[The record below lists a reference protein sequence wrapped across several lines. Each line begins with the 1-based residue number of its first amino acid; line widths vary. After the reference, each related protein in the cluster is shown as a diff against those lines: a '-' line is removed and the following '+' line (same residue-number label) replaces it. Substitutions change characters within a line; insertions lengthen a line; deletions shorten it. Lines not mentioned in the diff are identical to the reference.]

1 MTEFELIARYFQR
14 APRNPDVRIGI
25 GDDGAVIA
33 PAPGLEYVLTVD
45 MLVEGRH
52 FAAGADPR
60 ALGHKT
66 LAVNLSDL
74 AAMGAL
80 PRFVL
85 LAGALPS
92 PDAEW
97 IAAFMRGFDASTTS
111 SSSAATRRADRGRF
125 ASPPSVNCRPAPR

>member
-1 MTEFELIARYFQR
+1 MNEFALIERYFKR

-33 PAPGLEYVLTVD
+33 PAPGLEYVMTVD

-52 FAAGADPR
+52 FRAGADPR
-60 ALGHKT
+60 GVGHKT

-80 PRFVL
+80 P
-85 LAGALPS
+85 
-92 PDAEW
+92 
-97 IAAFMRGFDASTTS
+97 
-111 SSSAATRRADRGRF
+111 
-125 ASPPSVNCRPAPR
+125 